1 MSKKHNE
8 DVIFKKDLIAN
19 GWTNEL
25 IEKLLPKQLKTG
37 GWYVST
43 VKNAEATTTFIKT
56 TGKTDNQYKTYP
68 SKPINRRVAKFM
80 ETIAI
85 NPSEDY
91 PAARSM
97 YRHFII
103 NVGETN
109 TGKTYTAL
117 QALKQAKDGV
127 YLSPLRL
134 LAMEVQDTL
143 LESGCLCSM
152 TTGEEEKIIP
162 NSTVMSST
170 VEKLNINHKYDV
182 GVIDECQMISDS
194 ARGGAWVRAILGIQA
209 NIIYLC
215 MSEDALDLCIKLIDL
230 CGDTYEVNRCERT
243 TKLTMMTEPVK
254 ASQLEKGDAIIL
266 FSRKAVLE
274 CALTLER
281 LGVKVSVIY
290 GALPYEARKHQ
301 VDLYRRGETDV
312 VVSTDA
318 IGMGLN
324 LPIRRIL
331 FAESSKFDGISHR
344 ELRTQEVL
352 QIAGRAGRRG
362 IYEEGFV
369 SVLEE
374 SKTSLKLI
382 SEIFYKTPK
391 TIKKAYIPF
400 PEECI
405 GERKKI
411 SDVMM
416 LWKQVKYPSMF
427 FTEDVTVRLQKI
439 KYLEKHY
446 PEMEKEKKLLL
457 SKVVF
462 DERNDGLEL
471 LFKKYIQ
478 RYVDCEVI
486 YSPYN
491 KTYTDLKM
499 LEQNYKELQL
509 FYSFHRT
516 MDLYID
522 LEELEENKADLVERI
537 NTEIL
542 KQRKDAKLHVRK
554 CRYCGTELPPFF
566 KFGIC
571 ERCFRRDRYYYD
583 DEYEFADWS
592 KETKSSEDLPF

>member
-1 MSKKHNE
+1 MSKKHE
-8 DVIFKKDLIAN
+8 EKILYKQDLMQD
-19 GWTNEL
+19 GWTNSM
-25 IEKLLPKQLKTG
+25 IEKFLPPELRGG
-37 GWYVST
+37 GWYKST
-43 VKNAEATTTFIKT
+43 VEMVEQTSSFGRTT
-56 TGKTDNQYKTYP
+56 
-68 SKPINRRVAKFM
+68 NRQKSNNDSRQLSRKVERFM
-80 ETIAI
+80 QTIAI

-97 YRHFII
+97 FRHFII

-117 QALKQAKDGV
+117 QALKKAKDGV

-209 NIIYLC
+209 NIVYLC
-215 MSEDALDLCIKLIDL
+215 MSEDALELCIKLIEL
-230 CGDTYEVNRCERT
+230 CNDTYEINRCERT
-243 TKLTMMTEPVK
+243 TKLSMINVPVK

-281 LGVKVSVIY
+281 LGIKVSVIY

-301 VDLYRRGETDV
+301 VDLYRQGKTDV

-331 FAESSKFDGISHR
+331 FAESSKFDGQQHR

-374 SKTSLKLI
+374 SQTSLELINKLF
-382 SEIFYKTPK
+382 SQKPK

-405 GERKKI
+405 GEKKKI
-411 SDVMM
+411 SDVML
-416 LWKQVKYPSMF
+416 LWKQVRYPDMF
-427 FTEDVTVRLQKI
+427 FTEDVTIRLEKI
-439 KYLEKHY
+439 RYLEKFY
-446 PEMEKEKKLLL
+446 PEMDKETKLLL
-457 SKVVF
+457 SKVVY

-471 LFKKYIQ
+471 LFRKFIQ
-478 RYVDCEVI
+478 KYVDGDKI

-491 KTYTDLKM
+491 RTYTDLKM

-509 FYSFHRT
+509 YYSFHRT
-516 MDLYID
+516 LDLEID
-522 LEELEENKADLVERI
+522 LDKLESDKADIVERI
-537 NTEIL
+537 NKEIL
-542 KQRKDAKLHVRK
+542 KQRENAILHVKR
-554 CRYCGTELPPFF
+554 CRYCNAELPPFF

-571 ERCFRRDRYYYD
+571 EDCFRRDRYYYED
-583 DEYEFADWS
+583 YEEPINWNGKAKCD
-592 KETKSSEDLPF
+592 KMPF